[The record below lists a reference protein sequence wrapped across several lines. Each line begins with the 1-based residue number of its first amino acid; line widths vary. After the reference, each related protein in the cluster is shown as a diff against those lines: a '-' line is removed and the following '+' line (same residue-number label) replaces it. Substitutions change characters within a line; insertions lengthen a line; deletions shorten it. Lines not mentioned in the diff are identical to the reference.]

1 MKKFILFIL
10 FVIVLASI
18 LFGGFKGKG
27 KIWYSDGSSK
37 EVEFD
42 SWNEFS
48 NEFGGFFDSF
58 KK

>member
-1 MKKFILFIL
+1 MKKFILFVL
-10 FVIVLASI
+10 FVIVLAFL

-27 KIWYSDGSSK
+27 RIWYSDGSSK

-42 SWNEFS
+42 SWDEFS
-48 NEFGGFFDSF
+48 EEFGGFFDSF